1 MHLQY
6 YSVGWIYALYHW
18 VIPKYIA
25 VCFTYDEFM
34 VFFCPWIQKRLCMN
48 LNQYLA
54 GRRVR
59 AWNWIASTERIW
71 WQKHSIRTL
80 FFFSKTFLSLKFSPS
95 SAIFSHGLNHTILI
109 IVNNNKPVYFRV
121 RIICLVDT

>member
-1 MHLQY
+1 MQLQY
-6 YSVGWIYALYHW
+6 YSVCWIDALYHW

-71 WQKHSIRTL
+71 WQKRSIRTL
-80 FFFSKTFLSLKFSPS
+80 FFFKNFFKSKIFSVIS
-95 SAIFSHGLNHTILI
+95 FFSHGLNHTILI